1 MLDCTYKGEL
11 GMELSAELRIHTDN
25 NEADIEKKYELM
37 WDIPCGENPQQDAAI
52 FKTDGMA
59 DFEIYDDKTLTYSE
73 IKSVTHITNILSEF
87 YDVNSA
93 VMANNTIV
101 CGVSLGA
108 TVDEACQKVIDADPI
123 SIVNGAV
130 GFSSKVDYYTA
141 EILYSV
147 SAGLIIAPDYD
158 DKALEKLLG
167 NPNIKI
173 IKLNTPLESF
183 KTISQKDIQVTPFGT
198 IYQDFNRSQLG
209 KDSFKVVTKT
219 KPTKEQIEDAV
230 FAWKISKHTHSNSVV
245 VVKDFKTSAIVQR
258 FSSTVNACEYAM
270 DMSCEASKDAVLASD
285 NIITS
290 VASINAAAQG
300 RISVIIEP
308 GGSAN
313 DKKLIELA
321 DKFNIVLIFTG
332 IRNYKF

>member
-11 GMELSAELRIHTDN
+11 SMALSAELKVFTDN
-25 NEADIEKKYELM
+25 EENNIEKKYELM

-52 FKTDGMA
+52 FKTEGMA
-59 DFEIYDDKTLTYSE
+59 DFEIFDNKTLTYSE
-73 IKSVTHITNILSEF
+73 IKSVTQIANVLSEF

-93 VMANNTIV
+93 VLANNTII
-101 CGVSLGA
+101 CGVSLGS
-108 TVDEACQKVIDADPI
+108 TIGEACQNLIDADPI

-147 SAGLIIAPDYD
+147 SVGLIIAPDYEA
-158 DKALEKLLG
+158 KALEKLLC

-183 KTISQKDIQVTPFGT
+183 KTISQKDIHITPFGT

-230 FAWKISKHTHSNSVV
+230 FAWKISKHSHSNSVV
-245 VVKDFKTSAIVQR
+245 VAKDFKTSAIVQG
-258 FSSTVNACEYAM
+258 FASTVNACEYAM
-270 DMSCEASKDAVLASD
+270 DIACEASKGAVLSSD
-285 NIITS
+285 NVITS
-290 VASINAAAQG
+290 QETINAAIQG
-300 RISVIIEP
+300 RVSVIIQP
-308 GGSAN
+308 GGSKN
-313 DKKLIELA
+313 DKKLVEFA
-321 DKFNIVLIFTG
+321 DKYNIVMIFTG
-332 IRNYKF
+332 IKNYKF